1 LIRRTWAAAAEREV
15 EADWAEAGWE
25 AAATGSAAAAREG
38 AAAAR
43 GWVMESV
50 EEGMATESVE
60 VVRATGAA
68 AMATARSKPKG
79 RG

>member
-38 AAAAR
+38 AAVAG

-50 EEGMATESVE
+50 EEESVE

>member
-25 AAATGSAAAAREG
+25 AAVTGSAAAAREG
-38 AAAAR
+38 AAVAG

-50 EEGMATESVE
+50 EEESVE